1 MIQFS
6 TVHYTVLCAGAA
18 GRGAPDLRPHHHGP
32 DVRLAGDW
40 AGQVSTVQYSTVQYS
55 TVQYSTVQ
63 YSTVQPVCRLYR
75 WAQATVRNTELSEGA
90 LAGLGQ
96 AMAHLQHRDV
106 LFQVTIDRYF
116 YSSL

>member
-32 DVRLAGDW
+32 DVRPAGDW

-55 TVQYSTVQ
+55 TVQYSRVLLRVLDPHIFLWT
-63 YSTVQPVCRLYR
+63 
-75 WAQATVRNTELSEGA
+75 RNPGRVLEL
-90 LAGLGQ
+90 
-96 AMAHLQHRDV
+96 
-106 LFQVTIDRYF
+106 
-116 YSSL
+116 